1 MAVLRFNTRE
11 EEEKVEQ
18 ITVTDTK
25 VTKKEATKKKAET
38 KKKSSVPSRDAIND
52 TPKAVKVTKKSK

>member
-25 VTKKEATKKKAET
+25 VTKKEATKKKA
-38 KKKSSVPSRDAIND
+38 
-52 TPKAVKVTKKSK
+52 